1 MHTVNYRLSTTRPPI
16 FLGEKRVPVETRLA
30 ASYWVD
36 KGKGEIQSESHMERP
51 RVRSIVLV
59 LAVLAGA
66 WGAHG
71 HRVRIEAW
79 LWHLRH
85 GTAINVGNCVVP
97 VPANWYVES
106 QEDGG

>member
-66 WGAHG
+66 WGG
-71 HRVRIEAW
+71 TWPPRPHRGMA
-79 LWHLRH
+79 LASSARH
-85 GTAINVGNCVVP
+85 C
-97 VPANWYVES
+97 
-106 QEDGG
+106 D